1 MHDRNLTCLILPSI
15 LRMVLFHSRSHTHG
29 TNRTLSWRKTV
40 VELKGSGEMF
50 TGELNSA
57 KD

>member
-1 MHDRNLTCLILPSI
+1 MYIVYSEWSFFFIVD
-15 LRMVLFHSRSHTHG
+15 HTHG
-29 TNRTLSWRKTV
+29 TTDPLSWRKIV
-40 VELKGSGEMF
+40 VNLKGSGEMF